1 MLSDL
6 RKSLNRRHLTDPAYA
21 FLFDEDTSGESV
33 ALAVGASSF
42 DAERADLLEVVAI
55 PIRGNRLLTSR
66 RLHLKVGTSA
76 PNPAPSVQERADQEQ
91 AALELL
97 RFVGARPLV
106 GYYLTFAVA
115 LIDRLV
121 KPRIGVQTPNPVVE
135 VSGLYYDHHRP
146 SAGRPTAD
154 LRFDAILRDLD
165 LPERGTPGPLA
176 DAVSSGLIYLTL
188 RPPAA

>member
-6 RKSLNRRHLTDPAYA
+6 RKSLNRRYLTDPAYA
-21 FLFDEDTSGESV
+21 FLFDEDGSGESV

-42 DAERADLLEVVAI
+42 DAEHADLLEVVAI
-55 PIRGNRLLTSR
+55 PIRGNRLLASR
-66 RLHLKVGTSA
+66 RLHLRTGPSA
-76 PNPAPSVQERADQEQ
+76 PDAASRDQERA
-91 AALELL
+91 ALDLL

-121 KPRIGVQTPNPVVE
+121 KPRIGVQVPNPMIE
-135 VSGLYYDHHRP
+135 VSSLYYDHHRP
-146 SAGRPTAD
+146 TAGRPEPD
-154 LRFDAILRDLD
+154 LRFDAILRHLD

>member
-42 DAERADLLEVVAI
+42 DVEHADLLEIVAV

-66 RLHLKVGTSA
+66 RLHLEVGASD
-76 PNPAPSVQERADQEQ
+76 PDPRFPDQER

-121 KPRIGVQTPNPVVE
+121 KPRIGIQIPNPAIE
-135 VSGLYYDHHRP
+135 VSSLYYDHHRP
-146 SAGRPTAD
+146 SVGRPTAD

-176 DAVSSGLIYLTL
+176 DAVSAGLIYLTL

>member
-6 RKSLNRRHLTDPAYA
+6 RKSLNRRYLTDPAYA

-42 DAERADLLEVVAI
+42 DAEHADLLEVVAI
-55 PIRGNRLLTSR
+55 PIRGNRLLTSQ
-66 RLHLKVGTSA
+66 RLHLKVGPSA
-76 PNPAPSVQERADQEQ
+76 PDSASPDQEQ

-106 GYYLTFAVA
+106 GYFLTFAVA

-121 KPRIGVQTPNPVVE
+121 KPRIGVQTPNSVVE